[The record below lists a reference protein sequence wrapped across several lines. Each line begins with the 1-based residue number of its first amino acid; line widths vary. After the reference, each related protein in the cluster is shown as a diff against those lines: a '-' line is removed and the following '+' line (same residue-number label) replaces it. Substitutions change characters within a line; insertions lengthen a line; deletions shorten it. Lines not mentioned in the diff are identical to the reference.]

1 MASAYNDERSQ
12 ERLVFSNYNN
22 SDHRQLKATN
32 QDWLGGLLDIV
43 ASMIGIGRCH
53 WLTQNRGHVVQKT
66 KVERMLAFKGLN
78 PILHLF
84 ETSWSSLGQ
93 DSNSFWGQRMT

>member
-1 MASAYNDERSQ
+1 MLASAYNDERSQ

-53 WLTQNRGHVVQKT
+53 WLTRIEVTLYKRQRW
-66 KVERMLAFKGLN
+66 KGCL
-78 PILHLF
+78 L
-84 ETSWSSLGQ
+84 SKG
-93 DSNSFWGQRMT
+93 